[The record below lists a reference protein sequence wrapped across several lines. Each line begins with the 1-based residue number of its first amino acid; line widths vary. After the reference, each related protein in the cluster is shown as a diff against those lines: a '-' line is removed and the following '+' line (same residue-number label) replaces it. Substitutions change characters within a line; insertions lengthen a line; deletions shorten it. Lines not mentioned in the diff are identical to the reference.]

1 MGVEGGCGL
10 RLSGLFYGIRTRES
24 KLEPPPPLP
33 PPPQPHLQSTSS
45 VNDPLNV
52 GFYVAVNGGGE
63 DSMCETIALHVALN
77 VGCI

>member
-45 VNDPLNV
+45 VNDPLIV

>member
-10 RLSGLFYGIRTRES
+10 RLPGLFHGIRTRES
-24 KLEPPPPLP
+24 KLEPLP
-33 PPPQPHLQSTSS
+33 PPPPRPQLQSTSS
-45 VNDPLNV
+45 VNDPLIV
-52 GFYVAVNGGGE
+52 EFYVAVNGGGE

>member
-1 MGVEGGCGL
+1 MRVEGGCGL
-10 RLSGLFYGIRTRES
+10 RLSGLFHGTRTKES
-24 KLEPPPPLP
+24 KLEPPPP
-33 PPPQPHLQSTSS
+33 PPQPQPQLQSTSS
-45 VNDPLNV
+45 VNDPLIV

>member
-1 MGVEGGCGL
+1 MGVEGGRGSHFL
-10 RLSGLFYGIRTRES
+10 GLFHGIRTKES
-24 KLEPPPPLP
+24 KLELP
-33 PPPQPHLQSTSS
+33 PPQLQSTSS
-45 VNDPLNV
+45 VNDPLIV

>member
-10 RLSGLFYGIRTRES
+10 RLSVLFYGIGTKES
-24 KLEPPPPLP
+24 KLEPPPP
-33 PPPQPHLQSTSS
+33 PPQPQLQSTSS
-45 VNDPLNV
+45 VNDPLIV